1 MTIRKL
7 LAASFFYFCTSK
19 ANPMSL
25 FGGKKDAVNLTD
37 IVWVSQTAKWNGII
51 EEWKKDSNLSIVCW
65 FDKTQ
70 QQLETAFAKE
80 TRAPV
85 SIFLAGQMHT
95 ALLTGSQL
103 VFAEHYPLHFKEA
116 KLFEKLSL
124 KDVTVHSSLD
134 EPLFLKFNGE
144 KISAVM
150 KQMGMKENESV
161 QHKLVSGA
169 IRKAQDKIEKKV
181 VSELLSTS
189 AEEWMR
195 KNMPGGMAD

>member
-1 MTIRKL
+1 M
-7 LAASFFYFCTSK
+7 F
-19 ANPMSL
+19 L
-25 FGGKKDAVNLTD
+25 FSGKKNAAKLTD
-37 IVWVSQTAKWNGII
+37 VVWISQTAKWNGIL
-51 EEWKKDSNLSIVCW
+51 EEWKKDSHLSIVCW

-70 QQLETAFAKE
+70 QQLETVFAKE

-103 VFAEHYPLHFKEA
+103 IFAEHYPLYSKEA

-134 EPLFLKFNGE
+134 EPLFVKFNGE
-144 KISAVM
+144 RVSAMM

-161 QHKLVSGA
+161 QHKLVSSA

-195 KNMPGGMAD
+195 KNIPAD

>member
-7 LAASFFYFCTSK
+7 LCSFLFLFCDSK
-19 ANPMSL
+19 ANPMFL
-25 FGGKKDAVNLTD
+25 FGGKKDATKLTD
-37 IVWVSQTAKWNGII
+37 VVWISQTAKWNGII
-51 EEWKKDSNLSIVCW
+51 EEWKKDSNLSIICW

-70 QQLETAFAKE
+70 QQLETVFAKE

-103 VFAEHYPLHFKEA
+103 VFAEHYPLHTKES

-124 KDVTVHSSLD
+124 KNVTVHSSLD
-134 EPLFLKFNGE
+134 EPLFVKFNGE
-144 KISAVM
+144 RISAMM

-161 QHKLVSGA
+161 QHKLVSSS

-181 VSELLSTS
+181 VSEVLSTS

-195 KNMPGGMAD
+195 KNMPD